1 MIYRLKQTTK
11 YFADNREE
19 AEKKVKEELEST
31 YGNVVSQKITQKS
44 SKSYAEYY
52 EVEITR
58 EF

>member
-1 MIYRLKQTTK
+1 MIYKLKETTK

-19 AEKKVKEELEST
+19 AEKKVKKELEST

-52 EVEITR
+52 EVEITK

>member
-1 MIYRLKQTTK
+1 MIYKLKETTK

-19 AEKKVKEELEST
+19 AEKKVKEEIEST

-52 EVEITR
+52 EVEITK

>member
-1 MIYRLKQTTK
+1 MILRLKQTTK
-11 YFADNREE
+11 YFADNLEE

>member
-1 MIYRLKQTTK
+1 MIYKLKETTK
-11 YFADNREE
+11 YFADDREE
-19 AEKKVKEELEST
+19 AEKKVKEELESN

-52 EVEITR
+52 EVEITK